1 MSGEPLA
8 SVLMG
13 GKGLMP
19 SVFMALILAATTL
32 LTITGIPT
40 LGALVLVGTMLSL
53 MGIGAG
59 FRKA

>member
-1 MSGEPLA
+1 
-8 SVLMG
+8 
-13 GKGLMP
+13 MP